1 MADLILS
8 EKYKAFLR
16 CTAPVEFLEGT
27 TAAGKTTVGL
37 FKFILRCAESEK
49 RIHVLSGL
57 DQGTIEKNII
67 TKELGILDDF
77 GGLVEYWPSG
87 RGDDRMAH
95 LILHTTDEDKKI
107 YVLGYADKAR
117 WKKALGGQYGCLY
130 IQVQNS
136 NKENA
141 TAQIDTVQPEIRY
154 DAFVESYAAT
164 LNMCLQGIVSP
175 ATLGID
181 VGKMSSAEAQR
192 EKKDITGMTRNAI
205 TDALE
210 KVLPQVVCSMLM
222 TYDLMHSNQAGAY
235 EPKVTFGEYGAPD
248 FDSRVQTIASA
259 ATASVMSV
267 EAQVDELWGAS
278 KDDDWKRAEVQ
289 RILTERG
296 IEDTPEPGIVES
308 LPAGQDT
315 DIPGND
321 AV

>member
-1 MADLILS
+1 MPNALTNPGNTSANMLFVSPILANIWYWGIMNIWDGS
-8 EKYKAFLR
+8 II
-16 CTAPVEFLEGT
+16 CTITRENKRFFPLNLSFANANP
-27 TAAGKTTVGL
+27 AA
-37 FKFILRCAESEK
+37 E
-49 RIHVLSGL
+49 
-57 DQGTIEKNII
+57 
-67 TKELGILDDF
+67 
-77 GGLVEYWPSG
+77 
-87 RGDDRMAH
+87 
-95 LILHTTDEDKKI
+95 
-107 YVLGYADKAR
+107 
-117 WKKALGGQYGCLY
+117 
-130 IQVQNS
+130 
-136 NKENA
+136 ENA

>member
-1 MADLILS
+1 MSRRTAESHIAVLLPAVRVQG
-8 EKYKAFLR
+8 EKGKQIDGGLEYIEAVAGTDPVE
-16 CTAPVEFLEGT
+16 TAPRI
-27 TAAGKTTVGL
+27 TALYVAPVA
-37 FKFILRCAESEK
+37 FA
-49 RIHVLSGL
+49 
-57 DQGTIEKNII
+57 
-67 TKELGILDDF
+67 LGIEPP
-77 GGLVEYWPSG
+77 LV
-87 RGDDRMAH
+87 
-95 LILHTTDEDKKI
+95 
-107 YVLGYADKAR
+107 
-117 WKKALGGQYGCLY
+117 
-130 IQVQNS
+130 
-136 NKENA
+136 
-141 TAQIDTVQPEIRY
+141 
-154 DAFVESYAAT
+154 
-164 LNMCLQGIVSP
+164 
-175 ATLGID
+175 
-181 VGKMSSAEAQR
+181 
-192 EKKDITGMTRNAI
+192 GMTGNAAFI
-205 TDALE
+205 ESDE
-210 KVLPQVVCSMLM
+210 HGVVMLM